1 MRDDVAPQLD
11 GARTS
16 NHTSVEFEKEF
27 NRASL
32 IEDHQTEEN
41 GRSISQLSENNPT
54 LRPELGEGMDT
65 PSYIK
70 MELTSPEP
78 LDWATESAEED
89 EQPTTIGGEGT
100 N

>member
-11 GARTS
+11 GARTP
-16 NHTSVEFEKEF
+16 NHTSVKFEKEL
-27 NRASL
+27 NRESL
-32 IEDHQTEEN
+32 IEDHQTEEK

-54 LRPELGEGMDT
+54 LRPGLGERMDT

-70 MELTSPEP
+70 MELPSPEP
-78 LDWATESAEED
+78 LDWATELVGED
-89 EQPTTIGGEGT
+89 EQPTTRGGEVT

>member
-1 MRDDVAPQLD
+1 MVLGHQTIQA
-11 GARTS
+11 S
-16 NHTSVEFEKEF
+16 NL

-32 IEDHQTEEN
+32 IEGHQTEEN
-41 GRSISQLSENNPT
+41 GRSINQLSEDNPI
-54 LRPELGEGMDT
+54 LRRQLGKRMYT

-70 MELTSPEP
+70 MELASPET